1 MRSFSEVIR
10 EETDNKKPYRLV
22 VIAERRMVKKTKKNS
37 NKPVVKKPSSTSSKL
52 YNLAKEGCEV
62 YSVKVNG
69 AYIER
74 ADDGVITIHNQDDEK
89 GFYLDGDTL
98 IMVRGAVT
106 TKDSYLDLISQIERY
121 GFPVVNRENV
131 LKFVQ
136 TNSELI

>member
-1 MRSFSEVIR
+1 MRNKNMRSFSEVIR

-37 NKPVVKKPSSTSSKL
+37 SKPVVKKPKSTSSKL
-52 YNLAKEGCEV
+52 YNLAKEAGCEV

-106 TKDSYLDLISQIERY
+106 TKDSYLDLI
-121 GFPVVNRENV
+121 
-131 LKFVQ
+131 
-136 TNSELI
+136 